1 MKTKNG
7 RDQIVPEHR
16 DKSFP
21 MKEAHAETFRFD
33 NLYPVEIELKI
44 EEIQQKIDFLYEKL
58 EAVEMIKYTDPDR
71 EKMYIDTQDEIRVE
85 KIRLRNAKEALE
97 RSYLT

>member
-1 MKTKNG
+1 MKTKDG
-7 RDQIVPEHR
+7 RDRIVPEHR
-16 DKSFP
+16 DKSFQ

-33 NLYPVEIELKI
+33 NLYPGEIELKI

-71 EKMYIDTQDEIRVE
+71 EKLYIETQDEIRVE

-97 RSYLT
+97 RS

>member
-1 MKTKNG
+1 MKTKDG
-7 RDQIVPEHR
+7 RDRIVPEHR
-16 DKSFP
+16 DKSFQ

-33 NLYPVEIELKI
+33 NLYPGEIELKI

-71 EKMYIDTQDEIRVE
+71 EKLYIETQDEIRVE
-85 KIRLRNAKEALE
+85 KIRLRNAKESLE
-97 RSYLT
+97 RS